1 MMKHRT
7 FALFLALGLSLSLLS
22 GCGPKES
29 GSTSQPGGSTSS
41 SQGSPDASQ
50 PDISLPDASAPD
62 TSTPEESAPEAP
74 QPPVDEPE
82 AVAALALDKSDFSL
96 FKAGSSYQLKA
107 TVSGV
112 DAPKVT
118 WTSSDETV
126 AAVSQDGTVT
136 AVYEDDRYGTSVEI
150 THKGDVVTIY
160 SNLSNSDMVE
170 IGDTV
175 TGGQIIGGVGSTGL
189 FESLEPAHLHF
200 EMLKGGAYVNP
211 ADYIKF

>member
-50 PDISLPDASAPD
+50 PDVSLPDASAPD
-62 TSTPEESAPEAP
+62 TSAPGESAPEAP

-96 FKAGSSYQLKA
+96 FKAGEQLSA
-107 TVSGV
+107 EGH
-112 DAPKVT
+112 
-118 WTSSDETV
+118 
-126 AAVSQDGTVT
+126 
-136 AVYEDDRYGTSVEI
+136 SVR
-150 THKGDVVTIY
+150 GW
-160 SNLSNSDMVE
+160 M
-170 IGDTV
+170 
-175 TGGQIIGGVGSTGL
+175 
-189 FESLEPAHLHF
+189 P
-200 EMLKGGAYVNP
+200 P
-211 ADYIKF
+211 R